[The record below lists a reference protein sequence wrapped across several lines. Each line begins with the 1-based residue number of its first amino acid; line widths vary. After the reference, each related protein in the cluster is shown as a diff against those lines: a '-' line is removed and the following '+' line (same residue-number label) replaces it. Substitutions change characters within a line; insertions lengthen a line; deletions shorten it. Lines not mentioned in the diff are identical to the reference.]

1 MTGSRLTVAAGVG
14 RTGRF
19 GRIFRMVTALYPGTF
34 DPVTMG
40 HLNVARRAARLFDR
54 LIVAV
59 YDTPSKSLLFNT
71 EERVSLLREAAADI
85 SNMEVRPFNGLVVQ
99 TAREA
104 GAATIIRGLRSGPDF
119 EYECQMFFM
128 NRRLEPEVDMVSLM
142 SDQEHTFISS
152 SLLKEV
158 AQLGGDIDG
167 MVPPNVATALAEKFP
182 AAGGP
187 RR

>member
-1 MTGSRLTVAAGVG
+1 
-14 RTGRF
+14 
-19 GRIFRMVTALYPGTF
+19 MVTALYPGSF

-40 HLNVARRAARLFDR
+40 HLDVAERAARLFDR
-54 LIVAV
+54 LIIAV

-71 EERVSLLREAAADI
+71 EERVGLMRGAVADI
-85 SNMEVRPFNGLVVQ
+85 GNIEVRPFTGLVVK

-128 NRRLEPEVDMVSLM
+128 NRRLEPDVDMVSLM
-142 SDQEHTFISS
+142 SDQDHTFISS

-158 AQLGGDIDG
+158 AQLGGDIAG
-167 MVPPNVATALAEKFP
+167 MVPPNVAQALAEKFQLP
-182 AAGGP
+182 P
-187 RR
+187 R

>member
-1 MTGSRLTVAAGVG
+1 
-14 RTGRF
+14 
-19 GRIFRMVTALYPGTF
+19 MVTALYPGSF

-40 HLNVARRAARLFDR
+40 HLDVAKRAARLFDR

-71 EERVSLLREAAADI
+71 EERVSLWQGAASDVRNI
-85 SNMEVRPFNGLVVQ
+85 EIRPFTGLVVK
-99 TAREA
+99 TAKEA

-128 NRRLEPEVDMVSLM
+128 NRRLEPDVDMVSLM
-142 SDQEHTFISS
+142 SDQDHTFISS

-158 AQLGGDIDG
+158 AQLGGDISG
-167 MVPPNVATALAEKFP
+167 MVPPNVAQALAEKFQLP
-182 AAGGP
+182 P
-187 RR
+187 R

>member
-1 MTGSRLTVAAGVG
+1 
-14 RTGRF
+14 
-19 GRIFRMVTALYPGTF
+19 MVTALYPGTF

-40 HLNVARRAARLFDR
+40 HLDVARRSARLFDR
-54 LIVAV
+54 LIVAI

-71 EERVSLLREAAADI
+71 DERVQLMRDAVADI
-85 SNMEVRPFNGLVVQ
+85 TNIEVRPFSGLVVQ
-99 TAREA
+99 TARSA
-104 GAATIIRGLRSGPDF
+104 GAAAIIRGLRSGPDF

-158 AQLGGDIDG
+158 AQLGGDISG
-167 MVPPNVATALAEKFP
+167 MVPPNVAVALAEKFQLP
-182 AAGGP
+182 Q
-187 RR
+187 R